1 MGFSKREIILNSWQ
15 VLKAHLGLWI
25 LIMLF
30 ISFLNIIIS
39 IIQEKQL
46 ENITTQ
52 TILFTVSAYLFQAG
66 LNLGMLKIAL
76 NIHGQKEAGLNQVFG
91 SFHMLLVYILATLV
105 YLTLIFVAASPGIVL
120 LIFSISADIN
130 SIVDLQGLGEAS
142 FMAPLLLSIVPAVYA
157 SIRLQFYDY
166 FLIDNEG
173 GAIESIIKS
182 ISMTKGHAGELFV
195 LGAALSVIILISMI
209 PLMIGLLISIP
220 LTIMVNTSVYL
231 KLNRS
236 Y

>member
-30 ISFLNIIIS
+30 ISFLNIIIC

-76 NIHGQKEAGLNQVFG
+76 NIHDRKRRA
-91 SFHMLLVYILATLV
+91 
-105 YLTLIFVAASPGIVL
+105 
-120 LIFSISADIN
+120 
-130 SIVDLQGLGEAS
+130 
-142 FMAPLLLSIVPAVYA
+142 
-157 SIRLQFYDY
+157 
-166 FLIDNEG
+166 
-173 GAIESIIKS
+173 
-182 ISMTKGHAGELFV
+182 
-195 LGAALSVIILISMI
+195 
-209 PLMIGLLISIP
+209 
-220 LTIMVNTSVYL
+220 
-231 KLNRS
+231 
-236 Y
+236 